1 LFYFAIKLGVLGV
14 IGWSGFLPGL
24 ITTAILVLSILFIM
38 RDERALGI
46 FALPSFIFFLLMNT
60 RQDLELYFLTAILFF
75 IIGINILVIHQQKVF
90 ALRIPEDKFEHLLNW
105 RTFAR
110 PLAILFIVLSIS
122 GQKQRLYIAGGVAAV
137 FILLDL
143 TRLISERANIALFGW
158 RGFLKQKEKRTFSSM
173 TFFLTAVFLLFLLF
187 PKEIASISILFVIF
201 GDLAAKFFGVFYSK
215 INFWPALRSLGEVG
229 NKSIEGSLS
238 YFIFSLLAA
247 TIFIQIVPF
256 PYYLVILGAATATLV
271 DIFSPFGID
280 DNFTV
285 GLISA
290 AVMLAIRVFV

>member
-1 LFYFAIKLGVLGV
+1 
-14 IGWSGFLPGL
+14 
-24 ITTAILVLSILFIM
+24 
-38 RDERALGI
+38 
-46 FALPSFIFFLLMNT
+46 
-60 RQDLELYFLTAILFF
+60 
-75 IIGINILVIHQQKVF
+75 
-90 ALRIPEDKFEHLLNW
+90 
-105 RTFAR
+105 
-110 PLAILFIVLSIS
+110 
-122 GQKQRLYIAGGVAAV
+122 
-137 FILLDL
+137 
-143 TRLISERANIALFGW
+143 
-158 RGFLKQKEKRTFSSM
+158 
-173 TFFLTAVFLLFLLF
+173 
-187 PKEIASISILFVIF
+187 
-201 GDLAAKFFGVFYSK
+201 LAAKFFGVFYSK
-215 INFWPALRSLGEVG
+215 INFWPVRRSLGGGG

>member
-1 LFYFAIKLGVLGV
+1 MWAYLAGIAAIIGHIFPFYLGFRGGQGTATAVGLLFYFAIKLGLLSA

-110 PLAILFIVLSIS
+110 PLAILFIVFIYIWPKTTALYRRRRGSS
-122 GQKQRLYIAGGVAAV
+122 FYFARSDSANQRACQYCPFRLARI
-137 FILLDL
+137 FETERKKDLLLNDFFSDRGL
-143 TRLISERANIALFGW
+143 FALFA
-158 RGFLKQKEKRTFSSM
+158 FSKRDCLDFDS
-173 TFFLTAVFLLFLLF
+173 FCHL
-187 PKEIASISILFVIF
+187 
-201 GDLAAKFFGVFYSK
+201 
-215 INFWPALRSLGEVG
+215 W
-229 NKSIEGSLS
+229 
-238 YFIFSLLAA
+238 
-247 TIFIQIVPF
+247 
-256 PYYLVILGAATATLV
+256 
-271 DIFSPFGID
+271 
-280 DNFTV
+280 
-285 GLISA
+285 
-290 AVMLAIRVFV
+290 

>member
-1 LFYFAIKLGVLGV
+1 MFYFAIKLGVLGT

-46 FALPSFIFFLLMNT
+46 FALPSFVFFLLMNTRQDIELYFLTAILFFIIGINILVIHLMNT

-187 PKEIASISILFVIF
+187 PPEVVSISILFVIF

-215 INFWPALRSLGEVG
+215 INF
-229 NKSIEGSLS
+229 
-238 YFIFSLLAA
+238 
-247 TIFIQIVPF
+247 
-256 PYYLVILGAATATLV
+256 
-271 DIFSPFGID
+271 
-280 DNFTV
+280 
-285 GLISA
+285 
-290 AVMLAIRVFV
+290 

>member
-1 LFYFAIKLGVLGV
+1 
-14 IGWSGFLPGL
+14 
-24 ITTAILVLSILFIM
+24 
-38 RDERALGI
+38 
-46 FALPSFIFFLLMNT
+46 
-60 RQDLELYFLTAILFF
+60 
-75 IIGINILVIHQQKVF
+75 
-90 ALRIPEDKFEHLLNW
+90 
-105 RTFAR
+105 
-110 PLAILFIVLSIS
+110 
-122 GQKQRLYIAGGVAAV
+122 VAAV

-215 INFWPALRSLGEVG
+215 IYFWSALRSLGEVG

-256 PYYLVILGAATATLV
+256 PYYLVILGASTATLV